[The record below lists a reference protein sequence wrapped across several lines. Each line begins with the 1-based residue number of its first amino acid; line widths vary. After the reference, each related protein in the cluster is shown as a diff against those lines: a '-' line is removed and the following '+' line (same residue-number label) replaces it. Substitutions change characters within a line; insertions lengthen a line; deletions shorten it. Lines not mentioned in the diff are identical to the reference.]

1 VEAPTRVKKNGELCA
16 KCEKPQWMGK
26 LREKIVGVKL
36 LEWAAASLIIP
47 FTSADKA
54 LAGSGLAYRIDFG
67 YDLPDHYI
75 GVEVSIL
82 KLTLHFGQNTQ

>member
-1 VEAPTRVKKNGELCA
+1 MVMKVGTLCA

-26 LREKIVGVKL
+26 QRERAVGARL
-36 LEWAAASLIIP
+36 LEWSAASLIIP

-82 KLTLHFGQNTQ
+82 KLTLHFSQNTQ